1 MKKLIT
7 LSLISLI
14 GITNASSKPFATGVL
29 TNNSKSKTLVASAE
43 LIPVNAHVNFKIKK
57 AGKGT
62 LVVVDEFGI
71 TVLTQQ
77 VKLIAGKN
85 KITIDNIT
93 SLKEGNYT
101 CNLTT
106 NHKIYSAAFVLW
118 K

>member
-14 GITNASSKPFATGVL
+14 GITNASSKPFATGVS
-29 TNNSKSKTLVASAE
+29 TNNSKSKTLLASAD
-43 LIPVNAHVNFKIKK
+43 LKPVNAHVNFKIKK

-93 SLKEGNYT
+93 SLKDGNYT